1 MKRIVQICLIMT
13 GIFLGVFNVYGS
25 STYQI
30 LKDQQIEFTDILV
43 EGDSLVLVRNEKN
56 GFSSEGIYLG
66 VYNCVERMW
75 TVEYQAYDEYLK
87 SSWQMIHEKQETD
100 YLRWYWNVWK
110 DGRKNMNKYDSMIA
124 CNKKASEEKVNR
136 AVTEIRQMLTE
147 REKVTVPKLTKR
159 TGLSRGFFYKNE
171 TVRKEMDRALEQQ
184 AGMIDPKRYI
194 GDIVLKNR
202 INVLEE
208 QIRELKREKE
218 QMEKENV
225 RLRKA
230 LNKKDLN
237 VLKTL

>member
-1 MKRIVQICLIMT
+1 
-13 GIFLGVFNVYGS
+13 
-25 STYQI
+25 
-30 LKDQQIEFTDILV
+30 
-43 EGDSLVLVRNEKN
+43 
-56 GFSSEGIYLG
+56 
-66 VYNCVERMW
+66 
-75 TVEYQAYDEYLK
+75 
-87 SSWQMIHEKQETD
+87 
-100 YLRWYWNVWK
+100 
-110 DGRKNMNKYDSMIA
+110 MNKYDKMLEL
-124 CNKKASEEKVNR
+124 NKRKSEEKVER
-136 AVTEIRQMLTE
+136 AILAIRTMVLE
-147 REKVTVPKLTKR
+147 KEKVSVPALMQKP
-159 TGLSRGFFYKNE
+159 GLSRGFFYKNE

>member
-1 MKRIVQICLIMT
+1 
-13 GIFLGVFNVYGS
+13 
-25 STYQI
+25 
-30 LKDQQIEFTDILV
+30 
-43 EGDSLVLVRNEKN
+43 
-56 GFSSEGIYLG
+56 
-66 VYNCVERMW
+66 
-75 TVEYQAYDEYLK
+75 
-87 SSWQMIHEKQETD
+87 MIHEKQETD
-100 YLRWYWNVWK
+100 YLRWYWNIWK

-237 VLKTL
+237 VLKIL

>member
-1 MKRIVQICLIMT
+1 
-13 GIFLGVFNVYGS
+13 
-25 STYQI
+25 
-30 LKDQQIEFTDILV
+30 
-43 EGDSLVLVRNEKN
+43 
-56 GFSSEGIYLG
+56 
-66 VYNCVERMW
+66 
-75 TVEYQAYDEYLK
+75 
-87 SSWQMIHEKQETD
+87 
-100 YLRWYWNVWK
+100 
-110 DGRKNMNKYDSMIA
+110 MNKYDSMIA

-136 AVTEIRQMLTE
+136 AV
-147 REKVTVPKLTKR
+147 

>member
-1 MKRIVQICLIMT
+1 
-13 GIFLGVFNVYGS
+13 
-25 STYQI
+25 
-30 LKDQQIEFTDILV
+30 
-43 EGDSLVLVRNEKN
+43 
-56 GFSSEGIYLG
+56 
-66 VYNCVERMW
+66 
-75 TVEYQAYDEYLK
+75 
-87 SSWQMIHEKQETD
+87 
-100 YLRWYWNVWK
+100 
-110 DGRKNMNKYDSMIA
+110 MNKYDSMIA
-124 CNKKASEEKVNR
+124 CNKKASEEK
-136 AVTEIRQMLTE
+136 AEGGQHIYQHQE

>member
-1 MKRIVQICLIMT
+1 
-13 GIFLGVFNVYGS
+13 
-25 STYQI
+25 
-30 LKDQQIEFTDILV
+30 
-43 EGDSLVLVRNEKN
+43 
-56 GFSSEGIYLG
+56 
-66 VYNCVERMW
+66 
-75 TVEYQAYDEYLK
+75 
-87 SSWQMIHEKQETD
+87 
-100 YLRWYWNVWK
+100 
-110 DGRKNMNKYDSMIA
+110 MNKYDSMIA

-136 AVTEIRQMLTE
+136 AVTEIRQMLT
-147 REKVTVPKLTKR
+147 VTVPKLTKR

>member
-1 MKRIVQICLIMT
+1 
-13 GIFLGVFNVYGS
+13 
-25 STYQI
+25 
-30 LKDQQIEFTDILV
+30 
-43 EGDSLVLVRNEKN
+43 
-56 GFSSEGIYLG
+56 
-66 VYNCVERMW
+66 
-75 TVEYQAYDEYLK
+75 
-87 SSWQMIHEKQETD
+87 
-100 YLRWYWNVWK
+100 
-110 DGRKNMNKYDSMIA
+110 MNKYDSMIA

-230 LNKKDLN
+230 LNKKDLI
-237 VLKTL
+237 VVKTLYSELENNLQRPGRISRLLWLEYKSVDNKRCA